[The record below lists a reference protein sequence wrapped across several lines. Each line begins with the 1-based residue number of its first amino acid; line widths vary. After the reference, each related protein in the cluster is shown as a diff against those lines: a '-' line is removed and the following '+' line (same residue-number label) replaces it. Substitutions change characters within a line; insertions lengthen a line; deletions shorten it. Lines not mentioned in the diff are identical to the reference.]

1 MSRKGMEAQGFMGCS
16 RLWRVILKA
25 MYLEDFPVGTRWSA
39 GELTVTAAEAIEF
52 ASRYDPQPMH
62 IDAAAAA
69 KGRFGALIA
78 SGWHTAALAM
88 GAMVRAQFFGDAEIL
103 GLGVDQMQWPTPVM
117 HGDTLRIEVEV
128 VGSTPSRSKPEFGIM
143 KIRIVAQNQR
153 DQVALVLISNC
164 WIPRRPT

>member
-1 MSRKGMEAQGFMGCS
+1 
-16 RLWRVILKA
+16 
-25 MYLEDFPVGTRWSA
+25 
-39 GELTVTAAEAIEF
+39 
-52 ASRYDPQPMH
+52 
-62 IDAAAAA
+62 
-69 KGRFGALIA
+69 
-78 SGWHTAALAM
+78 
-88 GAMVRAQFFGDAEIL
+88 
-103 GLGVDQMQWPTPVM
+103 M